1 MVSPRP
7 VTDEQLRR
15 ALEVIAYE
23 LERRPEH
30 YATLDPI
37 AALEQLR
44 VCADELPSAGSPL
57 RTSYPAVVE
66 LAVRAVAALGSLP
79 EPSEVDGLTDFAG
92 FDLWRRQRRPPP
104 R

>member
-1 MVSPRP
+1 MNPGPLSG
-7 VTDEQLRR
+7 EQLRR

-30 YATLDPI
+30 YGTTDAI
-37 AALEQLR
+37 AALDDMR
-44 VCADELPSAGSPL
+44 SCADGLPPAGSPL
-57 RTSYPAVVE
+57 KVSYPAVVE
-66 LAVRAVAALGSLP
+66 LAVRAITALGSLP

-104 R
+104 D